1 LFINSGVFAQTAPN
15 FLVDPSW
22 PNPLPN
28 NWKLGGIS
36 GLTVDQNDNVWVLN
50 RPDDL
55 SDMELLAELEPP
67 ISLCCV
73 RPPSVIQFDKAGEVI
88 SYFDAPQGHGMDV
101 DDDGFVYIGQD
112 TVRKYDSRNGE
123 LVAELMRTPERENGG
138 RVGLVDPVERI
149 PGKGTLEHAN
159 VFMPSSPVSSA
170 ELTAKL
176 AAQTEFRKMYPPE
189 TKMIVGGIEEIRVL
203 EESDELLVADNYLGG
218 RVLFFDLDTFEFKR
232 GWGAYGKPLA
242 DISIDD
248 VDHAYAPNGPMP
260 KDFAGHL
267 TVNISH
273 DGLVYAADRLANRIH
288 VTDKNGEFLNEF
300 ILAPSTGE
308 GGSTGGVAFSPDP
321 EQRYLY
327 ISDRMNSRIWFL
339 DRADGRVVGQI
350 GSMGENSGQFF
361 GLHMLSVDSQGNI
374 YTGEVD
380 SFRMQRFVPA
390 GSPKGELLKQ
400 VAEMP

>member
-1 LFINSGVFAQTAPN
+1 
-15 FLVDPSW
+15 
-22 PNPLPN
+22 
-28 NWKLGGIS
+28 
-36 GLTVDQNDNVWVLN
+36 
-50 RPDDL
+50 
-55 SDMELLAELEPP
+55 
-67 ISLCCV
+67 
-73 RPPSVIQFDKAGEVI
+73 
-88 SYFDAPQGHGMDV
+88 
-101 DDDGFVYIGQD
+101 
-112 TVRKYDSRNGE
+112 
-123 LVAELMRTPERENGG
+123 
-138 RVGLVDPVERI
+138 
-149 PGKGTLEHAN
+149 
-159 VFMPSSPVSSA
+159 
-170 ELTAKL
+170 
-176 AAQTEFRKMYPPE
+176 
-189 TKMIVGGIEEIRVL
+189 MIVGGIEEIRVL

-300 ILAPSTGE
+300 ILAPSTGG